1 MKSYKREVD
10 KYVNDVLTGKKA
22 AGMDVKLACK
32 RYLDDQINAKS
43 KGFYFDEQAASIKIA
58 FTETLWLTK
67 GEKKRFIL
75 EPWQKFIYW
84 NIFGW
89 RWIAD
94 GTRRFREAYVEI
106 PKKNG
111 KALAL
116 DTPIPTPDGWK
127 TMGSLKEGDALF
139 DENGKVCHV
148 TFATDVMYN
157 RKCYEMVFSDGTKVI
172 ADAEH
177 LWETQPY
184 RTGRDCRKNFK
195 GKKKKDWSNLDKRIV
210 FTTEKIKETLYF
222 EQGVKKDLVANHRI
236 KNCQAVEY
244 PKKDLPVN
252 PYILGFWLGDGDSE
266 SGRVTIGGADIELIE
281 HIKAI
286 TPLGVPNI
294 DKRNNCGYYTLG
306 ACGKSQ
312 KERDNSIA
320 ARLRKLN
327 LFGNKHIPD
336 LYLQSSIEDR
346 WELLKGLMDTDGY
359 CSKAGQCEFTTTS
372 ELLCK
377 GFMEL
382 CRSLGLKP
390 SVKIADSYF
399 EGRRMGLKYRVQ
411 FWCFSE
417 NTCFK
422 LQRKK
427 DRLKNGSGESK
438 RSNYRQIVEINDVES
453 VPVRCIQVDSPR
465 SLFLV
470 TKSFIP
476 THNTSLGA
484 AVGNCCLVAD
494 GELGAEVYAAAFT
507 RDQAKICYDESA
519 SMLKRLAEESAYIK
533 THAQFRV
540 HHFKF
545 GDRSKFEAVSHDA
558 NNTEG
563 KNAHCVIFDEY
574 HVHKND
580 DVKNS
585 LRSGMAARK
594 QPLFFIITTAGSDRN
609 GPCYEYRNSIV
620 KKVLDGTISNE
631 GLFGVIYSIDEG
643 DDWQDP
649 KVWEKANPNYG
660 VSVTKASLLSEF
672 EEAKVSGSKEVDFK
686 TKHLNV
692 WTDSAVTWIT
702 ADVWENP
709 TIIPLDEYPVAYGGL
724 DVAVTNDLLS
734 YSEVYPVEGGLS
746 WKQWAW
752 THEEK
757 YKELEK
763 LGLASVREWVKNG
776 ILFVCEGNCIDLN
789 QAKDFIVERTK
800 VVNLQSIAA
809 DQAYTGNMFTDLE
822 NEGIVMFKISQSPRF
837 LTPFI
842 RDFETDIKKK
852 VLFHQNDPVLGWM
865 ASNVLC
871 LVKGNNL
878 ILTKQSKNTKID
890 GIMSGL
896 FARTCWV
903 LAPYNLKSEP
913 TVEVW

>member
-111 KALAL
+111 K
-116 DTPIPTPDGWK
+116 
-127 TMGSLKEGDALF
+127 S
-139 DENGKVCHV
+139 
-148 TFATDVMYN
+148 
-157 RKCYEMVFSDGTKVI
+157 
-172 ADAEH
+172 
-177 LWETQPY
+177 
-184 RTGRDCRKNFK
+184 
-195 GKKKKDWSNLDKRIV
+195 
-210 FTTEKIKETLYF
+210 
-222 EQGVKKDLVANHRI
+222 
-236 KNCQAVEY
+236 
-244 PKKDLPVN
+244 
-252 PYILGFWLGDGDSE
+252 
-266 SGRVTIGGADIELIE
+266 
-281 HIKAI
+281 
-286 TPLGVPNI
+286 
-294 DKRNNCGYYTLG
+294 
-306 ACGKSQ
+306 
-312 KERDNSIA
+312 
-320 ARLRKLN
+320 
-327 LFGNKHIPD
+327 
-336 LYLQSSIEDR
+336 
-346 WELLKGLMDTDGY
+346 
-359 CSKAGQCEFTTTS
+359 
-372 ELLCK
+372 
-377 GFMEL
+377 
-382 CRSLGLKP
+382 
-390 SVKIADSYF
+390 
-399 EGRRMGLKYRVQ
+399 
-411 FWCFSE
+411 
-417 NTCFK
+417 
-422 LQRKK
+422 
-427 DRLKNGSGESK
+427 
-438 RSNYRQIVEINDVES
+438 
-453 VPVRCIQVDSPR
+453 
-465 SLFLV
+465 
-470 TKSFIP
+470 
-476 THNTSLGA
+476 SLGA

-507 RDQAKICYDESA
+507 RDQARICYEESA

-631 GLFGVIYSIDEG
+631 GLFGIIYSIDEG

-709 TIIPLDEYPVAYGGL
+709 TIVPLDEYPVAYGGL

-757 YKELEK
+757 YKEFEK

-852 VLFHQNDPVLGWM
+852 VLFHQNDPVLSWM

>member
-10 KYVNDVLTGKKA
+10 KYVNDVLTGKKP

-184 RTGRDCRKNFK
+184 RTGRDCRKDFK

-236 KNCQAVEY
+236 KNCHSVEY
-244 PKKDLPVN
+244 PKKDLPVH
-252 PYILGFWLGDGDSE
+252 PYILGFWLGDGDSKR
-266 SGRVTIGGADIELIE
+266 GRVTIGNEDTELID

-286 TPLGVPNI
+286 TPLGTPNI
-294 DKRNNCGYYTLG
+294 DKRNKCGYYTLG

-312 KERDNSIA
+312 KERDNSIT

-417 NTCFK
+417 NPCFK
-422 LQRKK
+422 LQRKN
-427 DRLKNGSGESK
+427 DRLKSGSGEAK

-470 TKSFIP
+470 TESFIP

-620 KKVLDGTISNE
+620 KKVLNGTISNE
-631 GLFGVIYSIDEG
+631 GLFGIIYSIDEG

-709 TIIPLDEYPVAYGGL
+709 TIVSLDEYPVAYGGL